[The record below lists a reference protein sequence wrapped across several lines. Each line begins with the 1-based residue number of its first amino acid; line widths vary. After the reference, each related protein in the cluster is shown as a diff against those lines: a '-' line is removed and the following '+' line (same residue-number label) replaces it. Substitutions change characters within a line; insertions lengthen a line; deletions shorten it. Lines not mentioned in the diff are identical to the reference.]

1 MLKSFFT
8 AVLALLALRG
18 LVSLLSELL
27 VFCLRPRKGRARL
40 VFDCEGVKDPETE
53 VRRLLSE
60 LRLLGLLG
68 RVPVRVV
75 NAPQGAGAAFSMEKN
90 LRFVPPSPENGTQNP
105 VYS

>member
-1 MLKSFFT
+1 MLTS
-8 AVLALLALRG
+8 VVYALLSLLAVRG
-18 LVSLLSELL
+18 LVCLLSELL

-40 VFDCEGVKDPETE
+40 LFDCAGVKDPETE

-75 NAPQGAGAAFSMEKN
+75 NAPPKAGEAFSMEKN